1 MTYEALFDGLAI
13 CAADAK
19 KTYTS
24 YKSKETWWTFPYL
37 ITGRTANICF
47 ANSKLL

>member
-19 KTYTS
+19 KPTKAKKLGGLS
-24 YKSKETWWTFPYL
+24 L
-37 ITGRTANICF
+37 I
-47 ANSKLL
+47 